1 MKAVVT
7 YEDGTEA
14 GFTGTPAV
22 EAVEAVAAVEAKGVD
37 MSAIPT
43 DKPTVEN

>member
-7 YEDGTEA
+7 YQDGTEA
-14 GFTGTPAV
+14 VFTGTP
-22 EAVEAVAAVEAKGVD
+22 AVEAVAAVEAKGVD
-37 MSAIPT
+37 MSVIPT